1 LHTLRQAIYK
11 KKQPEL
17 EGKMFSFFA
26 WISFSSM
33 SLRAGGSL
41 EKKTGGFI
49 KPRPRRSA
57 WQSPTRLM
65 KSNLQ
70 ESEINERA
78 RRR

>member
-1 LHTLRQAIYK
+1 MEMCVCVLLLRLRMNVKIIAHSAPGNLQ

-41 EKKTGGFI
+41 EKKNWWFH
-49 KPRPRRSA
+49 
-57 WQSPTRLM
+57 
-65 KSNLQ
+65 
-70 ESEINERA
+70 
-78 RRR
+78 